1 MFSLKDKRILITGA
15 SSGIGRQTAIHC
27 SMMGANV
34 VLVGRNIE
42 RLNETSNHLTKGEH
56 KILAIDVTDFDAV
69 ETQLKELVSHFGKL
83 HGLVNAAG
91 ISTTLPVKMLKV
103 DKMKSFFETNVI
115 SAINLARIF
124 TSKQIVADEGGSIIL
139 FASVM
144 GMVGDAGK
152 TIYSATK
159 GALISAT
166 KSMAIELA
174 SKKVRVNSISP
185 GVVVTPMTDNA
196 VYSQDD
202 EARQHVVALHP
213 LGLGQPADIANA
225 CVFLL
230 SDASRWITG
239 TNLVV
244 DGGYTAR

>member
-91 ISTTLPVKMLKV
+91 ISTTLPLKMLKV
-103 DKMKSFFETNVI
+103 DKMKSFFETNVF
-115 SAINLARIF
+115 SAINLSRIF
-124 TSKQIVADEGGSIIL
+124 TSKQIVAEEGGSIIL

-144 GMVGDAGK
+144 GVVGDAGK

-159 GALISAT
+159 GALGSLT
-166 KSMAIELA
+166 
-174 SKKVRVNSISP
+174 
-185 GVVVTPMTDNA
+185 
-196 VYSQDD
+196 
-202 EARQHVVALHP
+202 
-213 LGLGQPADIANA
+213 
-225 CVFLL
+225 
-230 SDASRWITG
+230 
-239 TNLVV
+239 LVQ
-244 DGGYTAR
+244 